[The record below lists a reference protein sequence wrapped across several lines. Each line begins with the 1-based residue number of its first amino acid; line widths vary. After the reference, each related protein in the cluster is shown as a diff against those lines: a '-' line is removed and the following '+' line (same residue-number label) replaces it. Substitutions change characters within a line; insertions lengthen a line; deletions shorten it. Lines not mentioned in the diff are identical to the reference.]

1 MALSAARMLQAVLD
15 KFPVSMPPLE
25 SRNLAAASAE
35 SVRPSVV
42 ASLFVT
48 SRVAGEAVAE
58 LSGVAEPTQAWC
70 RAELA
75 KSQNTCRQKAI
86 GTLILRISL
95 RVL

>member
-1 MALSAARMLQAVLD
+1 MGFTTIERRMLQAALD
-15 KFPVSMPPLE
+15 KFPVSMPPLG

-58 LSGVAEPTQAWC
+58 LSGVAEPSEAWC

-86 GTLILRISL
+86 GTLML
-95 RVL
+95 